1 MKEHYYK
8 FIRFRSI
15 SDKILTQW
23 KKVYYNLLQKTTL
36 YMHGKRLILKNPA
49 NTARIRFLL
58 DLFPDAKFIHIYR
71 NPYIVYASTRNF
83 YKKAIE
89 GFMLQKISDNQIE
102 ENIFWLY
109 QHMMRSYFNEKNLI
123 PSENLVEVKFE
134 NLEHN
139 PIQHLESI
147 FTKLKLKNFES
158 IKSKIRSYI
167 ESIKNYKKNKYK
179 LNNAIIDK
187 IYEKW
192 GFAIDKWGYEVPKE
206 LTLR

>member
-1 MKEHYYK
+1 
-8 FIRFRSI
+8 
-15 SDKILTQW
+15 
-23 KKVYYNLLQKTTL
+23 
-36 YMHGKRLILKNPA
+36 
-49 NTARIRFLL
+49 
-58 DLFPDAKFIHIYR
+58 
-71 NPYIVYASTRNF
+71 
-83 YKKAIE
+83 
-89 GFMLQKISDNQIE
+89 
-102 ENIFWLY
+102 
-109 QHMMRSYFNEKNLI
+109 MMRSYFNEKNLI

-139 PIQHLESI
+139 PIQNLESI

-158 IKSKIRSYI
+158 IRSKIRSYI

-206 LTLR
+206 LI